1 MKPTKKTQQTK
12 KPTRQP
18 EAKRNT
24 RASKPA
30 EPGSKG
36 RAKPTEVRGKGRPSE
51 ARGKARPQGKY
62 QNKTKPAKNLDPVAA
77 NPNSGERINKYLAR
91 CGLCSRRE
99 ADRWVEAGRVTV
111 NNELSKEP
119 GLLIQPRDIVCV
131 DGKPVAVQESFTYI
145 LYNKPMGQLCTRRD
159 DKGRALIYDTLDV
172 APNVQ
177 SVGRLDMDSE
187 GLLLLTDDGALTR
200 ALTHPA
206 AKLPREYRV
215 RVGGQVSMETLEKL
229 RRGGFD
235 IGDGDKSDSWEV
247 TVSSETKGHTWLT
260 VVITRGRYREVR
272 RTLETVGHA
281 VRRLI
286 RTRFGPIRLEEGMP
300 RGSYRT
306 LNRAEVRKLLDRT
319 NMDL

>member
-1 MKPTKKTQQTK
+1 MKQTK

-18 EAKRNT
+18 EQNRSSRGA
-24 RASKPA
+24 KPA
-30 EPGSKG
+30 EAGSKG
-36 RAKPTEVRGKGRPSE
+36 RSKPSEKRGKGKPSQ

-62 QNKTKPAKNLDPVAA
+62 QNKTKPAKNLDPVAG
-77 NPNSGERINKYLAR
+77 NPETGERINKYLAR

-111 NNELSKEP
+111 NNEVSKEP

-131 DGKPVAVQESFTYI
+131 DGKPVAVQESYTYI

-177 SVGRLDMDSE
+177 SVGRLDMDTE
-187 GLLLLTDDGALTR
+187 GLLLLTDDGVLTR

-215 RVGGQVSMETLEKL
+215 RVGGQVSMETLERL

-247 TVSSETKGHTWLT
+247 TVNSETKGHTWLT
-260 VVITRGRYREVR
+260 VIITRGRYREVR

>member
-1 MKPTKKTQQTK
+1 MKQTKQTK

-18 EAKRNT
+18 EQNRSSSGAK
-24 RASKPA
+24 AA
-30 EPGSKG
+30 EAGSKG
-36 RAKPTEVRGKGRPSE
+36 RSKPSEKRGKGKPSQV
-51 ARGKARPQGKY
+51 RGKARPQGKY
-62 QNKTKPAKNLDPVAA
+62 QNKTKPAKNLDPVTA
-77 NPNSGERINKYLAR
+77 NPNSGERINKFLAR

-111 NNELSKEP
+111 NSEVSKEP

-131 DGKPVAVQESFTYI
+131 DGKPVSVQESFTYI

-177 SVGRLDMDSE
+177 SVGRLDMDTE

-247 TVSSETKGHTWLT
+247 TVNSETKGHTWLT
-260 VVITRGRYREVR
+260 VIITRGRYREVR
-272 RTLETVGHA
+272 RTLEAVGHA